1 MKKYSLTL
9 CPMRKSLEL
18 LGGKWKLLLLDT
30 FRDEPTRRYGEL
42 RQAVPDISEKMLIQE
57 LNQLVKTGLL
67 HRQAYPEIPPRVE
80 YTLTDKGRGTL
91 PIIDAV
97 MTFSQAYA

>member
-1 MKKYSLTL
+1 
-9 CPMRKSLEL
+9 
-18 LGGKWKLLLLDT
+18 
-30 FRDEPTRRYGEL
+30 
-42 RQAVPDISEKMLIQE
+42 MLIQE
-57 LNQLVKTGLL
+57 LKQLVKTGLL